1 MEDFEKF
8 DHLSNTSFDEAVL
21 EDTTV
26 GIILDDYNDP
36 LAEAT
41 FSITDDFLFMEA
53 VDTICEID

>member
-1 MEDFEKF
+1 MTDFERF

-26 GIILDDYNDP
+26 GMILDDYNDQ
-36 LAEAT
+36 LVEAT

>member
-1 MEDFEKF
+1 MEDFERF

-26 GIILDDYNDP
+26 GIILDDYNDQ

-41 FSITDDFLFMEA
+41 FSIADDFLFMEA

>member
-1 MEDFEKF
+1 MTDFKRF

-21 EDTTV
+21 EDITV
-26 GIILDDYNDP
+26 GIILDDYNDQ

>member
-1 MEDFEKF
+1 MEDFERF

-26 GIILDDYNDP
+26 GIILDDYNDQ

-41 FSITDDFLFMEA
+41 LSITDDFLFMEA

>member
-1 MEDFEKF
+1 MTDFERF

-21 EDTTV
+21 EDITV
-26 GIILDDYNDP
+26 GIILDDYNDQ
-36 LAEAT
+36 LTEAT